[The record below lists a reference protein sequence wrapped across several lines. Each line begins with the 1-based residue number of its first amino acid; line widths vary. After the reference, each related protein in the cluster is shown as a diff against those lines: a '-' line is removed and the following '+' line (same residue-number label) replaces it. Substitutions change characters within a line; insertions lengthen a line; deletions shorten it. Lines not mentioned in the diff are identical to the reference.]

1 MGLKQELDSL
11 IKTLM
16 QQRDEIDVKLHLAG
30 MEAKELWRQSEPKW
44 ENFLDQL
51 GIINDDSKETSAEL
65 MHAAK
70 TVGDELKDIYQT
82 IQKRLGQ

>member
-1 MGLKQELDSL
+1 MSVRQELDSL
-11 IKTLM
+11 LKTLI
-16 QQRDEIDVKLHLAG
+16 QQRDEIDVQLHLAG

-44 ENFLDQL
+44 ASFLDQL
-51 GIINDDSKETSAEL
+51 GIINDDSKEASAEL

-70 TVGDELKDIYQT
+70 TIGDELKDIYQE